1 MMSDGGK
8 GSKPRP
14 LSVDQ
19 STFDNNFDSIF
30 RQKDVLCDICG
41 KNLNDKNNNCAYTA
55 CPLNWNEARMDI
67 IGQNGPVGY
76 E

>member
-14 LSVDQ
+14 LSVERDKFE
-19 STFDNNFDSIF
+19 SNFDSIF
-30 RQKDVLCDICG
+30 RKKEPLCDICG
-41 KNLNDKNNNCAYTA
+41 KVLDASKECAYTA

-76 E
+76 GD

>member
-1 MMSDGGK
+1 MSDGGK

-14 LSVDQ
+14 LSVERDKFE
-19 STFDNNFDSIF
+19 SNFDSIF
-30 RQKDVLCDICG
+30 RKKEPLCDICG
-41 KNLNDKNNNCAYTA
+41 KVLDASKECAYTA

-76 E
+76 GD